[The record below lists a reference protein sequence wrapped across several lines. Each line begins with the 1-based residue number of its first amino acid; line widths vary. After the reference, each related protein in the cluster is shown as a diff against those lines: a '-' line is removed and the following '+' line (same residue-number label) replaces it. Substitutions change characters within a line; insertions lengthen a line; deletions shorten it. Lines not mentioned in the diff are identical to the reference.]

1 MCLYNVY
8 ISLLIIIK
16 LSISVP
22 SHFKYHDVDQAFLAG
37 MMEQM
42 EYEFSGSVEVP
53 IPDSMTYPLQIL
65 YGPLDKHLSS
75 DVKQLQLKS
84 TLDWKAVQT
93 FLKPF
98 DCVQVLTEKDFNCAI
113 QAVCIQLHVPKEL
126 TSQKM

>member
-1 MCLYNVY
+1 MYLYNEY
-8 ISLLIIIK
+8 IALLIIIK

-22 SHFKYHDVDQAFLAG
+22 SHFEYHDVDQAFLAG

-42 EYEFSGSVEVP
+42 EYEYEVP
-53 IPDSMTYPLQIL
+53 IPDSMTYPLQIS

-75 DVKQLQLKS
+75 DVKELQLKS

-113 QAVCIQLHVPKEL
+113 WAVCIQLHVTKEL
-126 TSQKM
+126 ISQKM

>member
-1 MCLYNVY
+1 MY

-22 SHFKYHDVDQAFLAG
+22 SHFEYHDVDQAFLAG

-53 IPDSMTYPLQIL
+53 IPDLMTYPLQIL
-65 YGPLDKHLSS
+65 YGPFDKHLSS
-75 DVKQLQLKS
+75 DVKELRLKS

>member
-1 MCLYNVY
+1 MCIYNVY

-22 SHFKYHDVDQAFLAG
+22 SHFEYHDVDQAFLAG

-42 EYEFSGSVEVP
+42 EYEFTGSVGVP

-75 DVKQLQLKS
+75 DVK
-84 TLDWKAVQT
+84 
-93 FLKPF
+93 
-98 DCVQVLTEKDFNCAI
+98 
-113 QAVCIQLHVPKEL
+113 
-126 TSQKM
+126 